1 MAIMHG
7 SFMLGIYLMNQQGKV
22 AESLGLALMGLAGA
36 YAAVAVAVAAGV
48 EARFGVKG
56 LVAAGIAG
64 AVLFAAIGKGVK
76 GLMSGYGAATSA
88 IPNAGGS
95 ANVDTST
102 PIYDMGGKI
111 YDTGGLGGRHFPIM
125 VEPGESIVSKTQ
137 NMLGGSG
144 ITLNIAG
151 DIVTNDADDFAERIA
166 VALPEALRRQSD
178 MGGI

>member
-1 MAIMHG
+1 
-7 SFMLGIYLMNQQGKV
+7 
-22 AESLGLALMGLAGA
+22 MGLAGA
-36 YAAVAVAVAAGV
+36 YAAVAVAAAAGV
-48 EARFGVKG
+48 EAKFGVAG
-56 LVAAGIAG
+56 LVAAGAAG
-64 AVLFAAIGKGVK
+64 AALFAGIGHGVK
-76 GLMSGYGAATSA
+76 GLMSGYGAASST
-88 IPNAGGS
+88 IPTVGGS
-95 ANVDTST
+95 ANIDTSA